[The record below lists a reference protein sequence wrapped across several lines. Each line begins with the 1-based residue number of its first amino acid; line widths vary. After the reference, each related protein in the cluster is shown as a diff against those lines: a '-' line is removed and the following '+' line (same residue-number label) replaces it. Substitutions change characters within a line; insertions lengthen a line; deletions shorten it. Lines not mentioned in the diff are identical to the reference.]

1 MKKHFTLFG
10 ILISFLSFQ
19 ISFSQIEDS
28 SFDPAAESVRLAPTP
43 TSPEAQAF
51 TKYGNTPVNMYTGT
65 PNIQIPIYTHK
76 GRELD
81 LPISLT
87 YDASGIKV
95 EQLATN
101 VGLGWNLNVGG
112 RISRIT
118 NGMPDDF
125 SVTSHT
131 YGAYKSFWDSEV
143 NSKILTYDDASTN
156 PYFNSKSEAINYLY
170 FLKKSNDNEYD
181 IQPDYYSFS
190 ALGQSDMFVI
200 DVTSKTPEA
209 LNNPRIKVSITKAI
223 GGANTPITKWVVT
236 MDDGTIYT
244 FEETEVTQDTNFND
258 IGPNTFY
265 GFKKEFNSSWLL
277 TKIESANGKD
287 IYDFTYTDLG
297 FWTSN
302 SQASSITGVTNVI
315 SVGGA
320 QPNPS
325 PTSTDNMGY
334 NTTEYKIRQKVLSEI
349 KHNSKRIV
357 DVNLLSKRWDMSVN
371 SAIEK
376 INIYNKDTGNNS
388 ADLYKSYTFEYDY
401 FRTSFAKVPP
411 YNTGNTP
418 GKENIRLKLDKINI
432 KDSNSTLVKDYQFDY
447 IDPYTIS
454 STASNSQ
461 DYYGY
466 NNGVSNSV
474 LYPKSN
480 EPAVP
485 SSSGANRNPNFSRAK
500 RGLLEKITYPTGGHT
515 FFEFEKNYEKEATGT
530 STVWQTAGSTALAYP
545 TLPSYNATACNA
557 SFWAGNTTPQ
567 TTSDVFEVTQNNTDF
582 KMIYD
587 QTGNLLKGY
596 NVQNMASLIKISSID
611 STKIWTEIYDNNC
624 GVKAG
629 IDLIWSKD
637 VVWVSGSTSIYPSTS
652 NITLDAGFYQMVL
665 ANPSLFLANSLEAKE
680 GVLVTNY
687 VYNQKAG
694 VRVKSIKDY
703 TDATTLAL
711 HKSYEYPSGTVISM
725 PDYDYYSQQYT
736 VDNNNTPVVSTLL
749 HRLSYAS
756 GTDKPHM
763 GYSEV
768 IEKVEN
774 ANGTESNGT
783 TSNRFNTS
791 SAGNYRSGVYTY
803 YINGKETAKN
813 YSVSYYL
820 GKTKG
825 NTVYDSQGLTES
837 SSSKSYYD
845 LEYYS
850 NTGLY
855 LSTDESKSNLY
866 PIPTYSSG
874 LQKWYISYT
883 APAGYTNGIG
893 GSVGLVPPAAC
904 NDTNIFSSIEK
915 SDLCNPGIARL
926 VKRTTTAWG
935 KVGNIT
941 QSISNQYSN
950 NAVDYVNQITDYTY
964 YDQPIVPNPNKP
976 LITIQPDY
984 LLKETSTT
992 NSSGETIKQEFLYA
1006 SNVSSGAGSLKSNNM
1021 LSTVLETK
1029 TYKDN
1034 VELSEKKTIY
1044 SGTVPSK
1051 IQTLKGTQSLEDRL
1065 LFERFENDNL
1075 VQVKQADGTTTA
1087 YIWGYD
1093 NRYIIAKVE
1102 NATYAD
1108 IEGLTAFGL
1117 GFTITGNL
1125 SPTQENELRGLPNVL
1140 VTTFDYD
1147 PIVGVTSIK
1156 DPRKNVIS
1164 YEYDDFHRLKY
1175 IKDRDGKI
1183 LSENQYNYGPQN

>member
-1 MKKHFTLFG
+1 MKKHFTLLSIFVS
-10 ILISFLSFQ
+10 LLSFQ

-81 LPISLT
+81 LPIRLT

-125 SVTSHT
+125 ILTSHT
-131 YGAYKSFWDSEV
+131 YGPYKSFWDSEV
-143 NSKILTYDDASTN
+143 NSKILGYNDASTN
-156 PYFNSKSEAINYLY
+156 PYFNSKDSVIDYLY
-170 FLKKSNDNEYD
+170 FLKKSNENEYD
-181 IQPDYYSFS
+181 IQPDYFSFS

-200 DVTSKTPEA
+200 DVSSKTPEA
-209 LNNPRIKVSITKAI
+209 LDNPRIKVSITKAY

-244 FEETEVTQDTNFND
+244 FEEAEVTQDTNFND

-277 TKIESANGKD
+277 TKIESANSRD
-287 IYDFTYTDLG
+287 IYEFTYTDLG

-315 SVGGA
+315 SVGGS

-334 NTTEYKIRQKVLSEI
+334 NTTVYKIRQKVLSEI

-357 DVNLLSKRWDMSVN
+357 AVNLLSKRWDMTVN

-376 INIYNKDTGNNS
+376 IHIYDDDTNNHT
-388 ADLYKSYTFEYDY
+388 ADLYKSYEFEYDY

-411 YNTGNTP
+411 YDAGNTP
-418 GKENIRLKLDKINI
+418 STENIRLKLDKINI
-432 KDSNSTLVKDYQFDY
+432 KDRNSALVKDYLFEY

-454 STASNSQ
+454 STASSSQ

-466 NNGVSNSV
+466 NNGVANSV
-474 LYPKSN
+474 LYPTSN

-485 SSSGANRNPNFSRAK
+485 SSSGANRNPVFSKAK

-515 FFEFEKNYEKEATGT
+515 LFEYEANYEEEVSGT
-530 STVWQTAGSTALAYP
+530 STVWQTVGTTSLAYP
-545 TLPSYNATACNA
+545 TLPSYNPTACNA
-557 SFWAGNTTPQ
+557 SFWAGNVTPQ
-567 TTSDVFEVTQNNTDF
+567 TASAVFEVTQYNTDF
-582 KMIYD
+582 KMVYD
-587 QTGNLLKGY
+587 QTGTLKKGY
-596 NVQNMASLIKISSID
+596 NVQNMASLIKIASIND
-611 STKIWTEIYDNNC
+611 TKTWTEIYDNNC

-637 VVWVSGSTSIYPSTS
+637 VVWVSGTTPIYPSTS

-665 ANPSLFLANSLEAKE
+665 ANPSVTLSNSLEAIE
-680 GVLVTNY
+680 GVQVTNY
-687 VYNQKAG
+687 VYNEKAG

-703 TDATTLAL
+703 TDVTTLAL

-725 PDYDYYSQQYT
+725 PDFDYYSQQYT

-768 IEKVEN
+768 IETIEDVI
-774 ANGTESNGT
+774 GSDSNGT
-783 TSNRFNTS
+783 TSNRFNTNN
-791 SAGNYRSGVYTY
+791 AGNYRSGVYTY

-813 YSVSYYL
+813 YSVNYYL
-820 GKTKG
+820 GKNSG
-825 NTVYDSQGLTES
+825 NTVYDSLGLTVS
-837 SSSKSYYD
+837 SSSKTYYD

-855 LSTDESKSNLY
+855 LDTDESKSNLY

-883 APAGYTNGIG
+883 PPAGYTNANGNAVSLI
-893 GSVGLVPPAAC
+893 PPVAC
-904 NDTNIFSSIEK
+904 DTTFTSLEK

-926 VKRTTTAWG
+926 VKRTTNAWG

-941 QSISNQYSN
+941 QSISNKYSN
-950 NAVDYVNQITDYTY
+950 NAVDYINQITDYSY
-964 YDQPIVPNPNKP
+964 YDELIIPNPNKP
-976 LITIQPDY
+976 LLTLQPDY

-992 NSSGETIKQEFLYA
+992 NSSGETIKQKFLYA
-1006 SNVSSGAGSLKSNNM
+1006 SNVGSGAGTLKS
-1021 LSTVLETK
+1021 K
-1029 TYKDN
+1029 
-1034 VELSEKKTIY
+1034 
-1044 SGTVPSK
+1044 
-1051 IQTLKGTQSLEDRL
+1051 
-1065 LFERFENDNL
+1065 
-1075 VQVKQADGTTTA
+1075 
-1087 YIWGYD
+1087 
-1093 NRYIIAKVE
+1093 
-1102 NATYAD
+1102 
-1108 IEGLTAFGL
+1108 
-1117 GFTITGNL
+1117 
-1125 SPTQENELRGLPNVL
+1125 
-1140 VTTFDYD
+1140 
-1147 PIVGVTSIK
+1147 
-1156 DPRKNVIS
+1156 
-1164 YEYDDFHRLKY
+1164 
-1175 IKDRDGKI
+1175 
-1183 LSENQYNYGPQN
+1183 